1 MLVIVLLVTFACKT
15 NMKTSK
21 SETILS
27 TLIAKGN
34 LYGSGAEGIKAQ
46 NIVVSNQND
55 WDTLITKMNSVNT
68 VTSGFSEVEIDFSV
82 FDVVA
87 VFGEV
92 KGSGGFSLDLNMTK
106 NSENI
111 VVAIKQNA
119 PDRLSN
125 SVMTQPFY
133 IVKVRKSDLP
143 IIFTKTNE

>member
-21 SETILS
+21 SETIQS

-34 LYGSGAEGIKAQ
+34 LYGSGAEGINAQ

-55 WDTLITKMNSVNT
+55 WDALITKMNSVNT
-68 VTSGFSEVEIDFSV
+68 VTSSFSEVEIDFAN

-92 KGSGGFSLDLNMTK
+92 KGSGGYSLDLNLTK

-119 PDRLSN
+119 PDGLST

-133 IVKVRKSDLP
+133 IVKVRKSDVP

>member
-1 MLVIVLLVTFACKT
+1 
-15 NMKTSK
+15 MKTSK
-21 SETILS
+21 SETIQS

-34 LYGSGAEGIKAQ
+34 LYGSGAEGINAQ

-55 WDTLITKMNSVNT
+55 WDALITKMNSVNT
-68 VTSGFSEVEIDFSV
+68 VTSSFSEVEIDFAN
-82 FDVVA
+82 FAVVA

-92 KGSGGFSLDLNMTK
+92 KGSGGYSLDLNLTK

-119 PDRLSN
+119 PVGLST

-133 IVKVRKSDLP
+133 IVKVRKSDVP